1 MSLGGYFRSFLFRS
15 ETVCCKKFQCS
26 FSFTSGER
34 RSCFFVGFFF
44 LIYILFLFFF
54 FRKMIIGNSVALN
67 FTYNYN
73 LFKSQRNS
81 RWCGVRSCI
90 QYRRSQF

>member
-1 MSLGGYFRSFLFRS
+1 MVIFGLFSFIQRQFA
-15 ETVCCKKFQCS
+15 VKS
-26 FSFTSGER
+26 FSAVSVSPLVKGDRVFLW
-34 RSCFFVGFFF
+34 VFFF